1 MTLSGQR
8 YAHRWRGLPKN
19 WGYAMMTDDEIVD
32 LFDRTFLTL
41 AELASIS
48 GRSVEYL
55 KHLLLS

>member
-1 MTLSGQR
+1 
-8 YAHRWRGLPKN
+8 
-19 WGYAMMTDDEIVD
+19 MTDDEIVD

-41 AELASIS
+41 AELSSIS